1 MRKHIPSFSW
11 LVLLFVPAAVLV
23 AQTDHTN
30 AFTGTW
36 KLNVAKSK
44 FSPGPGPQSATV
56 TIASD
61 GTFTLEGVS
70 PQGKPMKWSH
80 PWSVDKEVPVD
91 GIENGTIISKLQG
104 RMADDTMKI
113 GGKTVQT
120 VHAVVSPDEKI
131 ITATINAT
139 DQQGRRVHSVEVYE
153 KQ

>member
-1 MRKHIPSFSW
+1 MRKRLASLSR
-11 LVLLFVPAAVLV
+11 LVLLFVPALVLV

-44 FSPGPGPQSATV
+44 YSPGPAPQSVMV
-56 TIASD
+56 TIAPD
-61 GTFTLEGVS
+61 GTFTLEGVGTE
-70 PQGKPMKWSH
+70 GKPMKWSH

-104 RMADDTMKI
+104 RTADDTMKI

-120 VHAVVSPDEKI
+120 VHAVVSPDGRTI
-131 ITATINAT
+131 RATIDAT
-139 DQQGRRVHSVEVYE
+139 DEQGRHMHSVEVYD